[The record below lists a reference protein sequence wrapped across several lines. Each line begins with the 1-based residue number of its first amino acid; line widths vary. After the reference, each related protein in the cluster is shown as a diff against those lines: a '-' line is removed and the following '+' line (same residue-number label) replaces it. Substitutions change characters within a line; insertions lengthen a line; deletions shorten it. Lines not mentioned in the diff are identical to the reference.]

1 MIRVLYVL
9 NQGVVIEP
17 LQRYHRLWHST
28 LHLLAP
34 SKKKPPPPPKEE
46 KKEEKKEDAEAK
58 PEEDHYCDMLC
69 CKFKKPPL
77 KKYME
82 HLQLPDSID
91 SYTGKLKAMQ

>member
-1 MIRVLYVL
+1 MWYSM
-9 NQGVVIEP
+9 
-17 LQRYHRLWHST
+17 W
-28 LHLLAP
+28 LAP

-77 KKYME
+77 KKYMQY
-82 HLQLPDSID
+82 LKLPDSID
-91 SYTGKLKAMQ
+91 SYTGKLKTMQLNGVKEY